1 MMGCVTK
8 YACID
13 AVELY
18 ITLAFDV
25 EIVWRVL
32 GHLPDWRLFFH
43 SKRNVLDLFLAL
55 SSSIIQIPPIHRG
68 RVYPWLTFF
77 QLARFYRV
85 IVAVPGMRPLLVIV
99 FFIRLW
105 SHRLT
110 RFTVPTLWEPLRS
123 HQYDS
128 FFAADQFDWRFDRSA
143 IIPRRR
149 CSRTERDDLL
159 PNLQRIPYHVSG
171 MNDIVPG
178 GPFYW
183 WVQIFSSEN
192 WTLPAYYIAAAEVP
206 FQQAAISLLFFS
218 AWFLFANCKLSLIS
232 LVNCF

>member
-1 MMGCVTK
+1 MPRVCPVGTPCFSFTSTHHMYGYFLRSSAWGSRHRGLPLRLRHTSIYSVSLLSIMMGCVTK

-99 FFIRLW
+99 FFIRL
-105 SHRLT
+105 
-110 RFTVPTLWEPLRS
+110 
-123 HQYDS
+123 
-128 FFAADQFDWRFDRSA
+128 
-143 IIPRRR
+143 
-149 CSRTERDDLL
+149 
-159 PNLQRIPYHVSG
+159 
-171 MNDIVPG
+171 
-178 GPFYW
+178 
-183 WVQIFSSEN
+183 
-192 WTLPAYYIAAAEVP
+192 
-206 FQQAAISLLFFS
+206 
-218 AWFLFANCKLSLIS
+218 
-232 LVNCF
+232 